1 MPFRDVDPAEFRQL
15 CGHFATGVVVLTAL
29 DREGIPAGMTANSF
43 ASVSLS
49 PPLMSVNVD
58 HTADMHAVLKSAD
71 RFAVNVLQSTQ
82 EAISRRFAGNLSR
95 RFEGIGYRLD
105 ENGFILIDG
114 VLASIACES
123 HASFEAGDHTVFIGR
138 IVGGSVASGRP
149 LLYYRGG
156 YVTAGLP

>member
-1 MPFRDVDPAEFRQL
+1 MPLREVDPAEFRQL
-15 CGHFATGVVVLTAL
+15 CGHFATGVVVLTAQ
-29 DREGIPAGMTANSF
+29 DGEGRPAGMTANSF

-58 HTADMHAVLKSAD
+58 HAADMHAVMQTAD
-71 RFAVNVLQSTQ
+71 RFAISILRSDQ

-95 RFEGIGYRLD
+95 RFEGIGYRRD
-105 ENGFILIDG
+105 DNGFILLDG
-114 VLASIACES
+114 SLATITCEA
-123 HASFEAGDHTVFIGR
+123 HTSFEAGDHTIFIGR
-138 IVGGSVASGRP
+138 IVGGTVTPGHP